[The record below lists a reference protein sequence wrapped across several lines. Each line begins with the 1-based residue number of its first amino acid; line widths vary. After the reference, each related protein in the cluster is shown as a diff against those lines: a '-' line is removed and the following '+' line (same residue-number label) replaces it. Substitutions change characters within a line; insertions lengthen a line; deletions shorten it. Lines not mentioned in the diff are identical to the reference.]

1 MHKQLLRRTSGL
13 YFLLASL
20 GLVFVLVFFIF
31 RPFLY
36 SLIFAAVFATAF
48 YPMYQVIMKATR
60 DCSRISA
67 LSTVLIVAV
76 VIFTPIT
83 FLGIELFKEVHGI
96 YMKLVVDGDGVAGL
110 NMLNAAQATLHRYF
124 PMAPD
129 FSLNVDQ
136 SLKKGLVW
144 IFEHLGVLSGNFAK
158 LGVSFFLFFV
168 AFYYLLKDGH
178 HLRAYVVELSPLP
191 DTDDETILKKLELA
205 VNSVLKGS
213 LSVALIQGVLTSIG
227 FYLFGVDAVLLGGCL
242 AAVAALIPGLG
253 TSLVLGPTILYLFIK
268 GNILAGI
275 GLTVWAM
282 GAVGL
287 VDNILGPILIGR
299 GAQLHPLIIL
309 LSVLGGIV
317 FFGPIGFLLGPLSM
331 SLLFALLAVYTS
343 LKAR

>member
-1 MHKQLLRRTSGL
+1 MANQLLRRTSGL
-13 YFLLASL
+13 YFLLVSL

-36 SLIFAAVFATAF
+36 SLIFAAVFATVF
-48 YPMYQVIMKATR
+48 YPIYQRLMRITH
-60 DCSRISA
+60 DSSRSSA
-67 LSTVLIVAV
+67 LITVLIVAV
-76 VIFTPIT
+76 VILSPLTL
-83 FLGIELFKEVHGI
+83 LGISLFREVHSVYI
-96 YMKLVVDGDGVAGL
+96 RLVVDGDGVVGL
-110 NMLNAAQATLHRYF
+110 NILNFAQETVHRYF
-124 PMAPD
+124 PVAPD
-129 FSLNVDQ
+129 FSFSADQ
-136 SLKKGLVW
+136 ALKKGLLW
-144 IFEHLGVLSGNFAK
+144 IFQHLAIVSGNFAK
-158 LGVSFFLFFV
+158 LGISLFLFFV

-253 TSLVLGPTILYLFIK
+253 TSLVLGPTILYLIIK

-331 SLLFALLAVYTS
+331 SLLFALLGVYSS
-343 LKAR
+343 LKGR